1 MSVIPSLAA
10 GLVQLQAL
18 ANFLDQG
25 SGNATFVY
33 FDSTKPANVGIA
45 SDPAAKLVMLNLPK
59 PCFKALLVDGIELH
73 PTDTGMA
80 INAGVVKW
88 TRLYNGAGVAVADFS
103 MGIDIILN
111 SYDIALGSFQQL
123 DSIILKP
130 FMG

>member
-1 MSVIPSLAA
+1 MSVIPSLAT

-18 ANFLDQG
+18 ASFLDQG
-25 SGNATFVY
+25 SGNATFIY
-33 FDSTKPANVGIA
+33 FDSTKPANLGIA
-45 SDPAAKLVMLNLPK
+45 PDPAAKLVTLNLPE
-59 PCFKALLVDGIELH
+59 PCFKQLLADGIELH

-80 INAGVVKW
+80 IKAGMVKW
-88 TRLYNGAGVAVADFS
+88 ARLYNGAGVAVADFS
-103 MGIDIILN
+103 MGTDIILN